1 MDNQFPVKGPLLYE
15 GKAKRIYSTDN
26 PAELLVEY
34 KNSLTAFNAL
44 KKDTLEGKGELNN
57 KISSCLFKYLADNG
71 VENHWVRQVDNI
83 HQIVRSMTI
92 IPVEVIVRNIA
103 TGSLVKRLGV
113 KDGLKL
119 AFPLVEYC
127 YKSDE
132 LGDPLIIHDHA
143 VLFGWATDEQLSKIK
158 QICLEVNRLLTELF
172 DRLGIILV
180 DFKLE
185 FGLDSQGRLMLADE
199 ISPDTC
205 RFWDKETMTKL
216 DKDRFRQ
223 DLGDVLGAYREI
235 WTRLQKFFNN

>member
-1 MDNQFPVKGPLLYE
+1 MTSFPSKGRLLYE
-15 GKAKRIYSTDN
+15 GKAKRIYATDN
-26 PAELLVEY
+26 SDELLVEY

-71 VENHWVRQVDNI
+71 VENHWVRQVDDI
-83 HQIVRSMTI
+83 HQVVRSMTI

-113 KDGLKL
+113 QDGLKL

-143 VLFGWATDEQLSKIK
+143 VLFGWADDEQLNQIK
-158 QICLEVNRLLTELF
+158 AICLEVNRLLANLF

-185 FGLDSQGRLMLADE
+185 FGLDSRGRLMLADE
-199 ISPDTC
+199 VSPDTC
-205 RFWDKETMTKL
+205 RFWDKETMAKL

-235 WTRLQKFFNN
+235 WARLQRHFGI

>member
-1 MDNQFPVKGPLLYE
+1 MSQQTPLYE
-15 GKAKRIYSTDN
+15 GKAKRIFATNN
-26 PAELLVEY
+26 PDQLLVEY

-71 VENHWVRQVDNI
+71 VENHWVRQVDDI

-103 TGSLVKRLGV
+103 TGSLVKRLAV
-113 KDGLKL
+113 QEGLEL

-143 VLFGWATDEQLSKIK
+143 VLFGWATDEQLKKIK
-158 QICLEVNRLLTELF
+158 QICLEVNRILSELF
-172 DRLGIILV
+172 GKLGIILV

-185 FGLDSQGRLMLADE
+185 FGLDRQGRLMLADE

-205 RFWDKETMTKL
+205 RFWDKETRTKL

-235 WTRLQKFFNN
+235 WARLQKHFNI